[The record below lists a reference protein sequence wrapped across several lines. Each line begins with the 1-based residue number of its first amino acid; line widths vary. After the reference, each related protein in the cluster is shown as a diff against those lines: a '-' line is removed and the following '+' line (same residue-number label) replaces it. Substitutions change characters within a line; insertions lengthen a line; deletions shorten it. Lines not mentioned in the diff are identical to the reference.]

1 MTPDTLIMAL
11 TTIVLRLE
19 KEAQEN
25 MFSDNPIYVRIR
37 SHAND
42 SLQTVQRILADDWLV
57 GRLVLELNKRQNEAA

>member
-37 SHAND
+37 SQAND